1 MLQATEGPQQGRPF
15 ARVTIDSRQTQ
26 ADDLFVAL
34 PGERHNG
41 HDFIAHAVAGGATG
55 VLAEHL
61 PTGLPPDVTLF
72 RVDNSLA
79 ALQAL
84 AAYWR
89 ARHELKVIGITGSL
103 GKTTCKELTAAVLT
117 SAFAVLK
124 SEANLNTEIG
134 LPLTLLQLRPDHRR
148 AVLEM
153 GMYGPGEIRLLCQIA
168 RPQMGVVTNVGP
180 IHMER
185 LGSLDAIALAKAE
198 LVESL
203 PPEGTAFLNGD
214 DPLVA
219 AMAQRTAARVISFGT
234 AQECDVRGT
243 VLASAGLGGV
253 TYRLSNGDESV
264 DVATTLPGRHNLH
277 NVLAAAAVGL
287 ADGLPL
293 RQVAVALENADVPL
307 RLRTVAGPNGSTIID
322 DTYNASPASMLAAL
336 DLLAELPGRHLALL
350 GIREL
355 TRRRRGPSPGRPASR
370 RRPRA
375 LRRYERGRS
384 SDSCPA
390 GRQATCTSFAPKMR
404 RPPPRHV
411 LRRGDHLLIKA
422 SRGLALRRCRIGGL
436 RWSAPWLWGCWHSR
450 SRWAR
455 ESPW

>member
-1 MLQATEGPQQGRPF
+1 MLGMQDITSGLGAMLQAIDGPRRGRPF
-15 ARVTIDSRQTQ
+15 SRITIDSRQVQ

-61 PTGLPPDVTLF
+61 PSGLPPDVTLF
-72 RVDNSLA
+72 QVSNSLA

-89 ARHELKVIGITGSL
+89 ARHDLKVIGITGSV
-103 GKTTCKELTAAVLT
+103 GKTTCKELTAAVLA
-117 SAFAVLK
+117 SQFAVLK

-134 LPLTLLQLRPDHRR
+134 LPLTLLQLRAEHQR

-168 RPQMGVVTNVGP
+168 RPQVGVVTNVGP

-185 LGSLDAIALAKAE
+185 LGSLEAIAAAKAE

-203 PPEGTAFLNGD
+203 PLEGTAFLNGD

-219 AMAQRTAARVISFGT
+219 AMAQRTAARVVSFGT
-234 AQECDVRGT
+234 SPECDVRGS
-243 VLASAGLGGV
+243 VLASAGLRGV
-253 TYRLSNGDESV
+253 TYRLVCGDESV
-264 DVATTLPGRHNLH
+264 DVTTALPGRHNLP

-293 RQVAVALENADVPL
+293 RQVAEALHKADVPL
-307 RLRTVAGPNGSTIID
+307 RLRTLAGPNGSTIID

-350 GIREL
+350 GDMLELGAYEEEGHRLVGRRAAHDLHALYVVGQRGQLIGEAAKQAGQREVHFL
-355 TRRRRGPSPGRPASR
+355 RSKEEAAAILRQ
-370 RRPRA
+370 A
-375 LRRYERGRS
+375 LRG
-384 SDSCPA
+384 
-390 GRQATCTSFAPKMR
+390 
-404 RPPPRHV
+404 
-411 LRRGDHLLIKA
+411 GDHLLVKA
-422 SRGLALRRCRIGGL
+422 SRGLALETVVEELTG
-436 RWSAPWLWGCWHSR
+436 
-450 SRWAR
+450 
-455 ESPW
+455 